1 MEANFLKVYDYIA
14 ANDFPSK
21 LKEMLKQNKIV
32 HLRNV
37 PSSADF
43 KKFYSDLVD
52 ELGEILNVDE
62 DIKTGDANSQER
74 WTDVR
79 YDKENAHTFRHS
91 NTRQPLHT
99 DAAYMNF
106 EMDVNFFFCMENAE
120 IGGATTFIDSTDLL
134 YILEKYEPVLL
145 EKLKTFEVD
154 FGKGN
159 NQRKRKKIIDNDA
172 RGTVLNWNYFRVMP
186 DNTPEVLVMCEEFNK
201 FLEEKVVAGGLLT
214 NVYLKPG
221 EAAFFQDDRLL
232 HGRNSFYGNRTL
244 IKGGFN
250 FI

>member
-1 MEANFLKVYDYIA
+1 METNFLKIYDYVQSA
-14 ANDFPSK
+14 DFSVK
-21 LKEMLKQNKIV
+21 LKDVLKQNKIV

-37 PSSADF
+37 PADADF

-79 YDKENAHTFRHS
+79 YDKENSFTFRHS

-134 YILEKYEPVLL
+134 YILEKYEAALF
-145 EKLKTFEVD
+145 EKLKTLVVD

-159 NQRKRKKIIDNDA
+159 NQRKRKKIIDKDT

-186 DNTPEVLVMCEEFNK
+186 DNTPEVLAMCEEFNN
-201 FLEEKVVAGGLLT
+201 FLEDKIVAGGLLT

>member
-1 MEANFLKVYDYIA
+1 METNFLKVYDYVA
-14 ANDFPSK
+14 ANDFPAK
-21 LKEMLKQNKIV
+21 LKEMLKQNKVV

-37 PSSADF
+37 PANADF

-79 YDKENAHTFRHS
+79 YDKENSFTFRHS

-134 YILEKYEPVLL
+134 YILEKYEPALF
-145 EKLKTFEVD
+145 EKLKTFVVD

-159 NQRKRKKIIDNDA
+159 NQRKRKKIIDTDA

-186 DNTPEVLVMCEEFNK
+186 DNTPEVLTMCEEFNK
-201 FLEEKVVAGGLLT
+201 FLEDKIVAGGLLT

-250 FI
+250 FF